1 MIFLNIN
8 VEYHPHGSN
17 LIHDE
22 MYESMVTKIIKLLN
36 SKQKK
41 DAILLI
47 FLMTIGMILE
57 VLSIGT
63 LIPLFSFLTDPEYL
77 KNNINLRNYFDYYL
91 LNNFSDIFILLVILV
106 VFVFFL
112 KFTFLAFISWKQ
124 SNYVWNLCAQMSSRL
139 YENYIKQDY
148 AFFFNRN
155 SAELFRNTN
164 GEVNQFSASIMAL
177 ANLIAEV
184 LVVLGISLLLFYYQP
199 LTSIVVLSLLSFF
212 AAIFYLS
219 LRNRLKNWGFKRQY
233 HEGLK
238 VKYFQQGIRGIKDI
252 KLMGRENNTISHYS
266 YHTQQSANMSK
277 FNTLLQSVPRQFI
290 EFMAVCVFSIVII
303 ILNHNGEDINSLIP
317 ILGIFAAA
325 SFRLMPSVN
334 RILYS
339 LQSLRF
345 ISPVID
351 NLHNELNLSSN
362 QSVNL
367 NNEKFKFVESIQFKH
382 VYYSYPNSKK
392 TSLSNI
398 NVDIKKNQC
407 IAIQGANG
415 SGKSTF
421 LDILLGLIK
430 PSQGAVYVDGKK
442 IEDNN
447 IRSWQNIIGYVS
459 QNIYLIDDTIRNNI
473 ALGIAEININE
484 NDIQKVIKK
493 TELDE
498 FINQLPNG
506 LDTIVG
512 EDGIRLSGGQK
523 QRIAI
528 ARSLYNNPEV
538 LVFDEASSFLDVKTE
553 KNIIDLVTSLNGLTV
568 VIVSHREES
577 FRSCDKIIKISN
589 GQLVNE
595 N

>member
-1 MIFLNIN
+1 
-8 VEYHPHGSN
+8 
-17 LIHDE
+17 
-22 MYESMVTKIIKLLN
+22 
-36 SKQKK
+36 
-41 DAILLI
+41 
-47 FLMTIGMILE
+47 
-57 VLSIGT
+57 
-63 LIPLFSFLTDPEYL
+63 
-77 KNNINLRNYFDYYL
+77 
-91 LNNFSDIFILLVILV
+91 
-106 VFVFFL
+106 
-112 KFTFLAFISWKQ
+112 
-124 SNYVWNLCAQMSSRL
+124 
-139 YENYIKQDY
+139 
-148 AFFFNRN
+148 
-155 SAELFRNTN
+155 
-164 GEVNQFSASIMAL
+164 
-177 ANLIAEV
+177 
-184 LVVLGISLLLFYYQP
+184 
-199 LTSIVVLSLLSFF
+199 
-212 AAIFYLS
+212 
-219 LRNRLKNWGFKRQY
+219 
-233 HEGLK
+233 
-238 VKYFQQGIRGIKDI
+238 
-252 KLMGRENNTISHYS
+252 
-266 YHTQQSANMSK
+266 
-277 FNTLLQSVPRQFI
+277 
-290 EFMAVCVFSIVII
+290 
-303 ILNHNGEDINSLIP
+303 
-317 ILGIFAAA
+317 
-325 SFRLMPSVN
+325 MPSVN

-351 NLHNELNLSSN
+351 NLHKELNLSSN

-367 NNEKFKFVESIQFKH
+367 NNEKFKFVESIQFKN

-430 PSQGAVYVDGKK
+430 PNQGAVYVDGKK

-484 NDIQKVIKK
+484 NEIQKVIKK
-493 TELDE
+493 TKLDD

-577 FRSCDKIIKISN
+577 FRNCDKIIKISN